1 MTAEALVSRYRL
13 YARLR
18 WVGVGLFCCALPIP
32 LLVVAAATMFDG
44 RWGWLFPAMGTL
56 GLSLGAFGTANDTAL
71 WSLRQ
76 AARLGALPT
85 DAASELRHEL
95 SARPER
101 LEALHD
107 SPKASWLIPIFAA
120 SLIGWMGMR
129 VWGAWAA

>member
-1 MTAEALVSRYRL
+1 MSTEALLGRYRL

-18 WVGVGLFCCALPIP
+18 WVGVVLFCCALPIP
-32 LLVVAAATMFDG
+32 PLVVAAAALAGG

-76 AARLGALPT
+76 AARSGALPPE
-85 DAASELRHEL
+85 AAAELRHEVA
-95 SARPER
+95 ARPER

-120 SLIGWMGMR
+120 TLIAWMGNR
-129 VWGAWAA
+129 VWSVWAA